1 MNEYFLNYILAFV
14 AFRIPINM
22 KLLLITLFKVFVFQ
36 TQSTDSLRVI
46 TQKEVIQRKIDSLVN
61 SPFLENGFFG
71 ISIKSVNSD
80 KNIVECNAKKS
91 LHPASTMKLI
101 SSATALMA
109 LGEDFKYSTILEYSG
124 QIKDSVLIG
133 NIIIRGS
140 GDPSLGSWRFK
151 NQPDYKQLT
160 DKWVKKIKELGV
172 KEIRGRIFGD
182 GSFFDENVVPDTWTW
197 GDTGN
202 YYGAGSYGL
211 NMNENMYWVTFK
223 PSNYMES
230 STLVKTSPDLPYY
243 QKINRVLTDKSGTG
257 DQVNIYS
264 TPYQDVLIMQ
274 GFVPAGNDFSVK
286 GSIPDPAL
294 FSAYF
299 LQKKLL
305 ENGITVSET
314 PLSYLEVN
322 KKNIYYPK
330 PFQTSQIDTL
340 NSPPL
345 CDLARECNFQSIN
358 LYAETFLKTPSV
370 LMNLGSSTEDAIMG
384 LKQIWQTKNV
394 KLDGLKMK
402 DGSGLSPSNGITPN
416 NMTDVLKAMYLEKSF
431 GAFYE
436 SIPIVGVSGT
446 VANLGK
452 KSRAVG
458 NVRAKSGSIDGV
470 RAYAGYFT
478 ARNGEMICFSMMLNK
493 YNSDLGS
500 ATRELEKL
508 IILMVEL

>member
-1 MNEYFLNYILAFV
+1 
-14 AFRIPINM
+14 M
-22 KLLLITLFKVFVFQ
+22 KLLLITLFKFFSFQ
-36 TQSTDSLRVI
+36 TQSVDSLKAI
-46 TQKEVIQRKIDSLVN
+46 TSQEIIQRKIDSLVN
-61 SPFLENGFFG
+61 SPFLESGFFG

-80 KNIVECNAKKS
+80 KNIVEFNAKKS
-91 LHPASTMKLI
+91 LQPASTMKLI

-133 NIIIRGS
+133 NIIIKGS

-160 DKWVKKIKELGV
+160 DRWSKKIKDLGI

-182 GSFFDENVVPDTWTW
+182 GSFFDENVVPDTWVW
-197 GDTGN
+197 GDMGN
-202 YYGAGSYGL
+202 YYGAASYGL
-211 NMNENMYWVTFK
+211 NMNENLYWVTFK
-223 PSNYMES
+223 PSKYMES
-230 STLVKTSPDLPYY
+230 APIVKTFPDLPYY
-243 QKINRVLTDKSGTG
+243 QKINRVLTDKAGTG

-264 TPYQDVLIMQ
+264 TPYQDILIMQ
-274 GFVPAGNDFSVK
+274 GFVPEGKDFSVK

-299 LQKKLL
+299 LQNKLL
-305 ENGITVSET
+305 ENGVIVLEI
-314 PLSYLEVN
+314 PLSYLEAN
-322 KKNIYYPK
+322 KKNIYYQKTLQP
-330 PFQTSQIDTL
+330 TQIDTVS
-340 NSPPL
+340 SPAL
-345 CDLARECNFQSIN
+345 RDLARECNFQSIN
-358 LYAETFLKTPSV
+358 LYAETFLKTPAV
-370 LMNLGSSTEDAIMG
+370 LMNLGNSTEDAIKG

-402 DGSGLSPSNGITPN
+402 DGSGLSPANGITPN

-436 SIPIVGVSGT
+436 SIPIVGVCGT
-446 VANLGK
+446 VSNICK
-452 KSRAVG
+452 KTKAVG

-478 ARNGEMICFSMMLNK
+478 AKNGELMCFSMMLNK
-493 YNSDLGS
+493 YNSELGS

-508 IILMVEL
+508 MILMVEL

>member
-1 MNEYFLNYILAFV
+1 MNEYFLNYIRAFV

-46 TQKEVIQRKIDSLVN
+46 TQKEIIQRKIDSLVN
-61 SPFLENGFFG
+61 SPFLENGYFG

-80 KNIVECNAKKS
+80 KNIVEYNAKKS

-151 NQPDYKQLT
+151 NQPDYKQPT
-160 DKWVKKIKELGV
+160 DKWAKKIKELGI

-416 NMTDVLKAMYLEKSF
+416 NMTDVLKAINSYCWGFWNGCKLRKK
-431 GAFYE
+431 
-436 SIPIVGVSGT
+436 I
-446 VANLGK
+446 
-452 KSRAVG
+452 KSRW
-458 NVRAKSGSIDGV
+458 
-470 RAYAGYFT
+470 
-478 ARNGEMICFSMMLNK
+478 
-493 YNSDLGS
+493 
-500 ATRELEKL
+500 
-508 IILMVEL
+508 

>member
-1 MNEYFLNYILAFV
+1 
-14 AFRIPINM
+14 M
-22 KLLLITLFKVFVFQ
+22 KLLLIALFKFLDFQ
-36 TQSTDSLRVI
+36 AQSTDSLNVTI
-46 TQKEVIQRKIDSLVN
+46 PQEVIQRKIDSLVN
-61 SPFLENGFFG
+61 SPFLENGFLG
-71 ISIKSVNSD
+71 LSIKSVNSD
-80 KNIVECNAKKS
+80 KNIVEFNAKKS
-91 LHPASTMKLI
+91 LQPASTMKLI
-101 SSATALMA
+101 SSATAFLA
-109 LGEDFKYSTILEYSG
+109 LGEDFRYSTILEYSG
-124 QIKDSVLIG
+124 QIKDSILTG

-151 NQPDYKQLT
+151 NQLDYKQLT
-160 DKWVKKIKELGV
+160 DRWAKKINDLGI
-172 KEIRGRIFGD
+172 KEIRGKIFGD
-182 GSFFDENVVPDTWTW
+182 GSFFEENVVPDSWTW

-211 NMNENMYWVTFK
+211 NMNENLYWVSFK

-230 STLVKTSPDLPYY
+230 ASLIKTSPELPYY
-243 QKINRVLTDKSGTG
+243 QKINRVLTDKAGTG

-274 GFVPAGNDFSVK
+274 GYVPKGENFSVK

-305 ENGITVSET
+305 ENGVIVTES
-314 PLSYLEVN
+314 PLSYLEAN
-322 KKNIYYPK
+322 KKNIHYQK
-330 PFQTSQIDTL
+330 PLSTMHIDTL

-370 LMNLGSSTEDAIMG
+370 LMNLGSSTEDAVKG
-384 LKQIWQTKNV
+384 LSQIWQTKNV
-394 KLDGLKMK
+394 KLEGLKMK
-402 DGSGLSPSNGITPN
+402 DGSGLSPANAITPN

-431 GAFYE
+431 TAFYE

-446 VANLGK
+446 VSNLGK
-452 KSRAVG
+452 KTRAVG
-458 NVRAKSGSIDGV
+458 NIRAKSGSIDGV

-478 ARNGEMICFSMMLNK
+478 AKNGEMMCFSMMLNK
-493 YNSDLGS
+493 YNSDFGS
-500 ATRELEKL
+500 ATKELEKL
-508 IILMVEL
+508 MILMVEL

>member
-1 MNEYFLNYILAFV
+1 
-14 AFRIPINM
+14 M
-22 KLLLITLFKVFVFQ
+22 KLLLITFFKIFVFQ

-46 TQKEVIQRKIDSLVN
+46 TQKEIILRKIDSLVN
-61 SPFLENGFFG
+61 SPFLENGFLG

-80 KNIVECNAKKS
+80 KNIVEYNAKKS

-101 SSATALMA
+101 SSATALMS
-109 LGEDFKYSTILEYSG
+109 LGEDFKYATILEYSG
-124 QIKDSVLIG
+124 QIKDSVLVG

-160 DKWVKKIKELGV
+160 EYWAKKIKDLGI
-172 KEIRGRIFGD
+172 KEIKGRVFGD
-182 GSFFDENVVPDTWTW
+182 GSFFDENVIPDAWIW

-211 NMNENMYWVTFK
+211 NMNENLYYVTFN
-223 PSNYMES
+223 PANYMES
-230 STLVKTSPDLPYY
+230 ASLVKTLPDLPYY
-243 QKINRVLTDKSGTG
+243 QKINRVLTDKAGTG

-264 TPYQDVLIMQ
+264 TPYQDILIMQ
-274 GFVPAGNDFSVK
+274 GFVPAGDNFSVK

-294 FSAYF
+294 FSAYY

-305 ENGITVSET
+305 EIGVNVLET
-314 PLSYLEVN
+314 PLSYLEAN
-322 KKNIYYPK
+322 KKNIFYQK
-330 PFQTSQIDTL
+330 PLQTVQIDTL
-340 NSPPL
+340 ESTPL
-345 CDLARECNFQSIN
+345 RDLARECNFQSIN

-370 LMNLGSSTEDAIMG
+370 LMNLGSSTEDAVKG
-384 LKQIWQTKNV
+384 LKQIWQTKGVRLN
-394 KLDGLKMK
+394 GLKMK
-402 DGSGLSPSNGITPN
+402 DGSGLSPSNGITPD
-416 NMTDVLKAMYLEKSF
+416 NMTDVLKVMFLEKSF
-431 GAFYE
+431 NAFYE

-446 VANLGK
+446 VQNLAK
-452 KSRAVG
+452 KSKAVG

-478 ARNGEMICFSMMLNK
+478 ARNGEMMCFSMMLNK
-493 YNSDLGS
+493 YNSEMGS
-500 ATRELEKL
+500 ATKELEKL